1 MSRFVRRAAGFI
13 PAEQGQATR
22 SNLSGGDKPRRSS
35 IAVVALLLLAP
46 LAARADNP
54 VVVFDTTMGKIVVE
68 LDDKAAPI
76 TVKNFLKYLDDKH
89 YDGTIFHR
97 VVPGFVI
104 QGGGNTPDMK
114 ERPTRPAI
122 KNESTNGLK
131 NSRGTIAMARED
143 DADSATAQF
152 YINVKD
158 NVRLDKANAKDK
170 IGYAVFGHVVEGMDV
185 VDAIA
190 AVPSE
195 TRGEDKNVP
204 VKPIVI
210 RSATR
215 K

>member
-1 MSRFVRRAAGFI
+1 M
-13 PAEQGQATR
+13 PR
-22 SNLSGGDKPRRSS
+22 SPMA
-35 IAVVALLLLAP
+35 IFAVLLLTP
-46 LAARADNP
+46 LAVRADPP
-54 VVVFDTTMGKIVVE
+54 VVVFDTTMGKIVIE
-68 LDDKAAPI
+68 LDEKAAPI
-76 TVKNFLKYLDDKH
+76 SVKNFLKYLDDKH

-114 ERPTRPAI
+114 ERPTREAI

-143 DADSATAQF
+143 EADSATAQF

-158 NVRLDKANAKDK
+158 NTRLDKANAKDK

-185 VDAIA
+185 VDAIV
-190 AVPSE
+190 AVPTE
-195 TRGEDKNVP
+195 VRGEDKNVP
-204 VKPIVI
+204 KTPIVL

>member
-1 MSRFVRRAAGFI
+1 
-13 PAEQGQATR
+13 
-22 SNLSGGDKPRRSS
+22 
-35 IAVVALLLLAP
+35 
-46 LAARADNP
+46 
-54 VVVFDTTMGKIVVE
+54 
-68 LDDKAAPI
+68 
-76 TVKNFLKYLDDKH
+76 
-89 YDGTIFHR
+89 
-97 VVPGFVI
+97 
-104 QGGGNTPDMK
+104 MK

-143 DADSATAQF
+143 AADSATAQF

-158 NVRLDKANAKDK
+158 NTRLDKANAKDK

-185 VDAIA
+185 VDAIV

-204 VKPIVI
+204 KKPIVI